1 MGFDIMELLKSVA
14 LPIVTGFLGWVYS
27 KYRNKQEREKDI
39 LDNVQRI
46 IDIQDEQIKKQEQ
59 IQKKS
64 DNLNQRLEAKLD
76 RKNKSIRQA
85 NKCPYTT
92 QGDGCPVLAQEEQC
106 EDEGLDKIRSASPKK
121 LSEEEKNEHCYNLD
135 CAKCEHH
142 NPKCDD

>member
-46 IDIQDEQIKKQEQ
+46 IDLQDAQIKKQDDALH
-59 IQKKS
+59 KA
-64 DNLNQRLEAKLD
+64 NNVNQRLEAKLD
-76 RKNKSIRQA
+76 RKNKSVRQA
-85 NKCPYTT
+85 NRCPFTT
-92 QGDGCPVLAQEEQC
+92 EGDGCPVLAQEE
-106 EDEGLDKIRSASPKK
+106 
-121 LSEEEKNEHCYNLD
+121 KNERCYDLD

-142 NPKCDD
+142 NPKCE